1 MNTESFT
8 VFVCGSSVAATR
20 RRMQCLSVCIL
31 LITEAQA

>member
-8 VFVCGSSVAATR
+8 VFVCGSSVAATSLPMR
-20 RRMQCLSVCIL
+20 CLSVCIL